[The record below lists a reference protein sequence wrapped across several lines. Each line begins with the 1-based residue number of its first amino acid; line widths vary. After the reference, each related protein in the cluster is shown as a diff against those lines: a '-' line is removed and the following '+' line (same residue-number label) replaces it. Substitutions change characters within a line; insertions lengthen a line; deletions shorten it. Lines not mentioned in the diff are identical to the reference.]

1 MKYKKRNK
9 SHAGAE
15 NVLIALV
22 ADYDNRRKAAEK
34 AARAAAKEENTQT
47 LLEIELFS
55 EINKTIDS
63 CLEFVEPFLR
73 PYIREDIGARKG
85 WDKSRAAPF
94 IAKDTYY
101 ARKNE
106 AIKKML
112 IAFRLILQ

>member
-9 SHAGAE
+9 SHVAAE

-34 AARAAAKEENTQT
+34 AARAAEKEDDTRT
-47 LLEIELFS
+47 LLEIELFTQT
-55 EINKTIDS
+55 NKTIDQ

-85 WDKSRAAPF
+85 WDKSQAAPF
-94 IAKDTYY
+94 IAKDAYY
-101 ARKNE
+101 ARKNK